1 MVSELAAVRKA
12 RLERM
17 RIRVAMLVVGIPFL
31 GIIAAISLWL
41 CGYGPG
47 AAGIVPLISM
57 YFITMLGV
65 EVGYHRLFTHQS
77 YKASPRLRTV
87 MAALGSMAAEGPV
100 IWWVAVHR
108 RHHSFTDRV
117 GDPHSPNLSG
127 PGIAGK
133 LKGLVHAH
141 VGWMLSAP
149 HTSEA
154 LVENFPR
161 DLQRDPAI
169 TRINKHYFRWVALGL
184 LLPTL
189 LGGLIAGNWYGVA
202 SGFLWGGLVRI
213 FLTSQFSF
221 ALNSLCHIPHLPLS
235 RRQIQ
240 TAGSDQS
247 RDSMWLVI
255 PTLGQ
260 GYHNRHHG
268 FPSVGVLGEHW
279 WEFDI
284 GGWILVL
291 LERFGWV
298 SDLKRMNPDW
308 RKSRR
313 YSVRP

>member
-1 MVSELAAVRKA
+1 MAV
-12 RLERM
+12 
-17 RIRVAMLVVGIPFL
+17 
-31 GIIAAISLWL
+31 
-41 CGYGPG
+41 
-47 AAGIVPLISM
+47 
-57 YFITMLGV
+57 
-65 EVGYHRLFTHQS
+65 
-77 YKASPRLRTV
+77 
-87 MAALGSMAAEGPV
+87 LGSMAAEGPV

-108 RHHSFTDRV
+108 RHHAFTDRP

-127 PGIAGK
+127 LGLSGK

-161 DLQRDPAI
+161 DLQRDSAI
-169 TRINKHYFRWVALGL
+169 VRVNKHYFRWVALGL
-184 LLPTL
+184 MLPTL
-189 LGGLIAGNWYGVA
+189 LGGLLAGSLYGAA

-221 ALNSLCHIPHLPLS
+221 ALNSLCHIPHIPVS

-247 RDSMWLVI
+247 RDNLLLVI

-268 FPSVGVLGEHW
+268 YPNVGVLGERW

-284 GGWILVL
+284 GGLML
-291 LERFGWV
+291 MMFERLGWV

-313 YSVRP
+313 YAAMP